1 MKSKKNSTDGAS
13 IRSDSIKA
21 IILDMFS
28 AGTDTTHTA
37 LEWTMT
43 ELLKH
48 PEVMKKAQAEIRRI
62 TGSKISVTQDDVE
75 KTLYLKAV
83 IKESLR
89 LHPPIPMLLPRES
102 TKDVK
107 VQGYDILAKT
117 RVIINAWAIGRDPSS
132 WENPEEFRPERFLES
147 AIDFKGNDF
156 QFIPFGAGRRGCPGT
171 PFASSLIEITLASLL
186 HKFNWALPGG
196 AKPED
201 LDITEAPEL
210 AIHRKFPLVVIATPH
225 SF

>member
-1 MKSKKNSTDGAS
+1 
-13 IRSDSIKA
+13 
-21 IILDMFS
+21 MFA

-147 AIDFKGNDF
+147 AIDFKGKMTSNSF
-156 QFIPFGAGRRGCPGT
+156 
-171 PFASSLIEITLASLL
+171 LL
-186 HKFNWALPGG
+186 ELEEEAAQEQHLLLP
-196 AKPED
+196 
-201 LDITEAPEL
+201 
-210 AIHRKFPLVVIATPH
+210 
-225 SF
+225 

>member
-1 MKSKKNSTDGAS
+1 
-13 IRSDSIKA
+13 
-21 IILDMFS
+21 MFA

-43 ELLKH
+43 EFLKH
-48 PEVMKKAQAEIRRI
+48 PEVMKKAQDEIRRI

-89 LHPPIPMLLPRES
+89 LHPPIPMLIPRES

-132 WENPEEFRPERFLES
+132 WENPDEFRPERFLES

-171 PFASSLIEITLASLL
+171 TFASSVIELSLIHI
-186 HKFNWALPGG
+186 
-196 AKPED
+196 
-201 LDITEAPEL
+201 
-210 AIHRKFPLVVIATPH
+210 
-225 SF
+225 

>member
-1 MKSKKNSTDGAS
+1 
-13 IRSDSIKA
+13 
-21 IILDMFS
+21 MFA

-48 PEVMKKAQAEIRRI
+48 PEAMKKAQDEIRRI
-62 TGSKISVTQDDVE
+62 AGSKNGVTQDDVE
-75 KTLYLKAV
+75 KTPYLKAV

-89 LHPPIPMLLPRES
+89 LHPPIPMLIPRES
-102 TKDVK
+102 TEDVK

-132 WENPEEFRPERFLES
+132 WEKPEEFRPERFLES
-147 AIDFKGNDF
+147 SIDFKGNDF

-171 PFASSLIEITLASLL
+171 AFASSLIEITLASLL

-201 LDITEAPEL
+201 LDIAEAPGL
-210 AIHRKFPLVVIATPH
+210 AIHRKFPLVVIANPH

>member
-1 MKSKKNSTDGAS
+1 
-13 IRSDSIKA
+13 
-21 IILDMFS
+21 MF
-28 AGTDTTHTA
+28 AVGTDTTHTA

-48 PEVMKKAQAEIRRI
+48 PEVMKKAQDEIRRI

-89 LHPPIPMLLPRES
+89 LHPPIPTLIPRES

-132 WENPEEFRPERFLES
+132 WENPDEFRPERFLEG

-156 QFIPFGAGRRGCPGT
+156 QFILFGAGRRGCPGT
-171 PFASSLIEITLASLL
+171 TFASSVIEITLASLL

-201 LDITEAPEL
+201 LDITEAPGL

>member
-1 MKSKKNSTDGAS
+1 
-13 IRSDSIKA
+13 
-21 IILDMFS
+21 MFA

-48 PEVMKKAQAEIRRI
+48 PEVMKKAQDEIRRI

-89 LHPPIPMLLPRES
+89 LHPPIPTLIPRES

-132 WENPEEFRPERFLES
+132 WENPDEFRPERFLES

-171 PFASSLIEITLASLL
+171 TFASSVSEITLASLL

-201 LDITEAPEL
+201 LDITEAPGL

>member
-1 MKSKKNSTDGAS
+1 
-13 IRSDSIKA
+13 
-21 IILDMFS
+21 MFA

-48 PEVMKKAQAEIRRI
+48 PEVMKKAQDEIRRI

-89 LHPPIPMLLPRES
+89 LHPPIPTLIPRES
-102 TKDVK
+102 TKDVT

-132 WENPEEFRPERFLES
+132 WENPDEFRPERFLES

-171 PFASSLIEITLASLL
+171 TFASSVIEITLASLL

-201 LDITEAPEL
+201 LDITEAPGL
-210 AIHRKFPLVVIATPH
+210 AIHRKFPLLVIATPH

>member
-1 MKSKKNSTDGAS
+1 
-13 IRSDSIKA
+13 
-21 IILDMFS
+21 MFA
-28 AGTDTTHTA
+28 AGTDTTQTA

-48 PEVMKKAQAEIRRI
+48 PGVMKKAQDEIRRI
-62 TGSKISVTQDDVE
+62 TGSKKSVTQDDVE

-89 LHPPIPMLLPRES
+89 LHPPIPLLVPRES

-107 VQGYDILAKT
+107 AQGYDIRART

-132 WENPEEFRPERFLES
+132 WEKPEEFRPERFLES

-171 PFASSLIEITLASLL
+171 TFASSLIEITLASLL
-186 HKFNWALPGG
+186 HKFNWTLPGG
-196 AKPED
+196 AKPQG
-201 LDITEAPEL
+201 LDITEAPGL
-210 AIHRKFPLVVIATPH
+210 TIHRKFPLVVIATPH

>member
-1 MKSKKNSTDGAS
+1 
-13 IRSDSIKA
+13 
-21 IILDMFS
+21 MFA

-48 PEVMKKAQAEIRRI
+48 PEVMKKAQDEIRRI
-62 TGSKISVTQDDVE
+62 TGNKISVTQDDVE

-89 LHPPIPMLLPRES
+89 LHPPIPTLIPRES

-132 WENPEEFRPERFLES
+132 WENPDEFRPERFLES

-171 PFASSLIEITLASLL
+171 TFASSVIEITLASLL

-201 LDITEAPEL
+201 LDITEAPGL

>member
-1 MKSKKNSTDGAS
+1 
-13 IRSDSIKA
+13 
-21 IILDMFS
+21 MFA

-48 PEVMKKAQAEIRRI
+48 PEVMKKAQDEIRRI

-89 LHPPIPMLLPRES
+89 LHPPIPTLIPRES

-132 WENPEEFRPERFLES
+132 WENPDEFRPERFLEG

-156 QFIPFGAGRRGCPGT
+156 QFILFGAGRRGCPGT
-171 PFASSLIEITLASLL
+171 TFASSVIEITLASLL

-201 LDITEAPEL
+201 LDITEAPGL

>member
-1 MKSKKNSTDGAS
+1 
-13 IRSDSIKA
+13 
-21 IILDMFS
+21 MFA

-48 PEVMKKAQAEIRRI
+48 PEVMKKEQDEIRRI

-89 LHPPIPMLLPRES
+89 LHPPIPTLIPRES

-132 WENPEEFRPERFLES
+132 WENPDEFRPERFLEG

-171 PFASSLIEITLASLL
+171 TFASSVIEITLASLL

-201 LDITEAPEL
+201 LDITEAPGL